1 MNNRKN
7 GKIELLRFVF
17 AIIIMAFHYPGF
29 FELSPTAQIGV
40 EFFYII
46 MGIFM
51 AQKIV
56 NSPPTVEP
64 ISVSTIKYVLA
75 KAKSFYVYFIP
86 AFIIKTIIT
95 AISERM
101 SFLSVLDRIVISIP
115 QLLFLNSFG
124 FHPDTYNGAI
134 YVPASWFLSS
144 ALIGLLIIYPLAKH
158 NWQRFVNILAPLIV
172 CFSAAY
178 LYLNFGTILVHY
190 NFKNGINVALL
201 RTLMDLSL
209 GCICFE
215 ISQKIGNKL
224 SNNKLGKIVECFLYL
239 IVLFS
244 TLAYT
249 PATVEFPM
257 IICLAIAVTITISQT
272 QNRTFFN
279 NTFFY
284 YLGKLSFPL
293 YMIHCLVIQAMLL
306 VWPNIQNRSMFVL
319 FILISLLSSML
330 SVYIHEKSS
339 TFKLSQKGNQ
349 RR

>member
-1 MNNRKN
+1 MNIRKN

-17 AIIIMAFHYPGF
+17 AIIIMVFHYPGF
-29 FELSPTAQIGV
+29 LELTPTAQIGV

-56 NSPPTVEP
+56 NSPPTDEP

-95 AISERM
+95 AIGEHM

-124 FHPDTYNGAI
+124 FHPDTYDGAI

-158 NWQRFVNILAPLIV
+158 NWQRFVNILAPLVV

-190 NFKNGINVALL
+190 DFKNGINVALL

-215 ISQKIGNKL
+215 ISQKIGSKL
-224 SNNKLGKIVECFLYL
+224 SDHKIAKIIECSLYL

-244 TLAYT
+244 TMVYT
-249 PATVEFPM
+249 PTTVEFPM
-257 IICLAIAVTITISQT
+257 IICLAIAVTITISQMHK
-272 QNRTFFN
+272 NSFFN
-279 NTFFY
+279 NKFFY
-284 YLGKLSFPL
+284 LLGRLSFPL
-293 YMIHCLVIQAMLL
+293 YMIHCLVIQSMLL
-306 VWPNIQNRSMFVL
+306 IWPTIQSWPLFVL
-319 FILISLLSSML
+319 FMLISLLSSVL
-330 SVYIHEKSS
+330 SIYIYKKIRHC
-339 TFKLSQKGNQ
+339 
-349 RR
+349 

>member
-1 MNNRKN
+1 MNVRKN

-17 AIIIMAFHYPGF
+17 AVIIMIFHYPGF
-29 FELSPTAQIGV
+29 LELTPTAQIGV

-56 NSPPTVEP
+56 HTPLTDEP
-64 ISVSTIKYVLA
+64 ISVSTIKYILA
-75 KAKSFYVYFIP
+75 KAKSFYVYFLP
-86 AFIIKTIIT
+86 AFLIKTIIT

-101 SFLSVLDRIVISIP
+101 GVFSVLDRIVIAIP

-124 FHPDTYNGAI
+124 FHPDTYDGAI

-215 ISQKIGNKL
+215 VSQKTGNKIL
-224 SNNKLGKIVECFLYL
+224 NSKMLGVIECSLYF

-244 TLAYT
+244 TVAQT
-249 PATVEFPM
+249 PTTVEFPM
-257 IICLAIAVTITISQT
+257 LICLAIAVTITISQT
-272 QNRTFFN
+272 QKNSFFN
-279 NTFFY
+279 KKFFY
-284 YLGKLSFPL
+284 FLGKLSFPL
-293 YMIHCLVIQAMLL
+293 YMIHCLVIQSMLL
-306 VWPNIQNRSMFVL
+306 IWPTIQSWPLFVL

-330 SVYIHEKSS
+330 SVYIHEKIECS
-339 TFKLSQKGNQ
+339 
-349 RR
+349 

>member
-1 MNNRKN
+1 MNSRKN

-17 AIIIMAFHYPGF
+17 AIIIMVFHYPSF
-29 FELSPTAQIGV
+29 FKITTTAQIGV

-46 MGIFM
+46 MGVFM

-56 NSPPTVEP
+56 NAPTTVENL
-64 ISVSTIKYVLA
+64 SASTIKYILA
-75 KAKSFYVYFIP
+75 KAKSFYIYFIP
-86 AFIIKTIIT
+86 AFIAKTIIT
-95 AISERM
+95 AISEHLGLF
-101 SFLSVLDRIVISIP
+101 SILDRIIISIP

-124 FHPDTYNGAI
+124 FHPDTYEGAI

-144 ALIGLLIIYPLAKH
+144 ALIGLLIIYPLANH

-190 NFKNGINVALL
+190 SFKNGINVALL
-201 RTLMDLSL
+201 RTLMDLSF

-215 ISQKIGNKL
+215 ASQKIGDKI
-224 SNNKLGKIVECFLYL
+224 SNSKIAGIIEWLLYL

-244 TLAYT
+244 TIAGT

-257 IICLAIAVTITISQT
+257 LICLAVAVTITISQT
-272 QNRTFFN
+272 KKTSLFN
-279 NTFFY
+279 NKFFY

-306 VWPNIQNRSMFVL
+306 IWPSIQNWSMFI
-319 FILISLLSSML
+319 FFACTSLLCSML
-330 SVYIHEKSS
+330 SVYVVEK
-339 TFKLSQKGNQ
+339 LNHC
-349 RR
+349 